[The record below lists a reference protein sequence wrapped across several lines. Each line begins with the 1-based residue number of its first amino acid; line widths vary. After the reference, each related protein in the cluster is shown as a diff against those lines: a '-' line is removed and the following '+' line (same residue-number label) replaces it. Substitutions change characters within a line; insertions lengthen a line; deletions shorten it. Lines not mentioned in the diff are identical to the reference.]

1 MISIKNEEKK
11 FLFLNKIKTKNNH
24 KFIKCLF
31 IIILTI
37 LLLIEKFE
45 SENTSIFS
53 VNKKD
58 NKQNNTNLYNNK
70 VNDIKGKDNN
80 QKEKDLN
87 KAKFNKESND
97 KNDNNS
103 QKGNPGEI
111 AFKTLNES
119 FNSAKDFLDKGIKGI
134 LIQDKQKFILSEN
147 PIVSAVIPLYN
158 CKNVILRTLVQSKI
172 KIYII

>member
-58 NKQNNTNLYNNK
+58 NK
-70 VNDIKGKDNN
+70 
-80 QKEKDLN
+80 
-87 KAKFNKESND
+87 
-97 KNDNNS
+97 
-103 QKGNPGEI
+103 
-111 AFKTLNES
+111 
-119 FNSAKDFLDKGIKGI
+119 
-134 LIQDKQKFILSEN
+134 
-147 PIVSAVIPLYN
+147 
-158 CKNVILRTLVQSKI
+158 
-172 KIYII
+172 